1 MVTVALLAFAGDAAQ
16 AANPRPAT
24 VPALREWTGGA
35 GTTTLRRGARVVVTR
50 RRNTLRPEAR
60 LLAQDLRAL
69 TRRRWR
75 TGLRRRKRVRRG
87 DIVLKLGSR
96 DAGLGDEGYRL
107 TIGRTVTIAART
119 RAGIFYGGRTLL
131 QLLRSS
137 RRLPRGRARDLPRYP
152 ERGLMLDNGRQ
163 FFSPAWLE
171 RRIRELAGLKLN
183 LLHLHFSDDQ
193 GFRIQSDS
201 HPEAVSSPHLTKA
214 QVRRLIALAARHHV
228 TIVPELDSPGHMR
241 AALARHPELQLRN
254 AAGQPQ
260 PDKLDVT
267 LDASRRFLGDL
278 LDEYMALFPGPWWH
292 TGADEYLG
300 IASTEADYEVV
311 YPQLGAYAKSKHG
324 PNANGKDA
332 VLDFVNW
339 VGARVRRSGKELRVW
354 SDGIEDGKAVKLD
367 PRTAVEWWENKASAP
382 PATLV
387 ARGHRVL
394 NAGWWPLY
402 FVTGGPLSG
411 LRAPV
416 EEMYELWEP
425 RRFEGPYNGRWV
437 GQPGLSAPNFLP
449 PGERRQLGATVNVWN
464 DVPGNMSEAQIAA
477 GIAPRLRVLAQK
489 TWGSLPLAA
498 SYADFAKRV
507 EPVSPS
513 P

>member
-1 MVTVALLAFAGDAAQ
+1 MTVALLAFAGDAAQ

-35 GTTTLRRGARVVVTR
+35 GTTTLRRGARVVVRR

-87 DIVLKLGSR
+87 DVVLKLSSR
-96 DAGLGDEGYRL
+96 DAGLGAEGYRL

-171 RRIRELAGLKLN
+171 RRIRALAGLKLN

-193 GFRIQSDS
+193 GFRIESDS

-254 AAGQPQ
+254 AVGQPQ

-278 LDEYMALFPGPWWH
+278 LDEYLALFPGPGG
-292 TGADEYLG
+292 T
-300 IASTEADYEVV
+300 
-311 YPQLGAYAKSKHG
+311 P
-324 PNANGKDA
+324 
-332 VLDFVNW
+332 
-339 VGARVRRSGKELRVW
+339 ARTS
-354 SDGIEDGKAVKLD
+354 
-367 PRTAVEWWENKASAP
+367 
-382 PATLV
+382 
-387 ARGHRVL
+387 
-394 NAGWWPLY
+394 
-402 FVTGGPLSG
+402 
-411 LRAPV
+411 
-416 EEMYELWEP
+416 
-425 RRFEGPYNGRWV
+425 
-437 GQPGLSAPNFLP
+437 
-449 PGERRQLGATVNVWN
+449 
-464 DVPGNMSEAQIAA
+464 
-477 GIAPRLRVLAQK
+477 
-489 TWGSLPLAA
+489 TWGSPPPRPTTRWSIRNSGPTPGA
-498 SYADFAKRV
+498 STVPTPMART
-507 EPVSPS
+507 PCSTS
-513 P
+513 